1 MEIRSD
7 GLESFDL
14 KVSSRV
20 SESIS
25 TCCKSEKFDEVAC
38 ISIPPPSL
46 LAELDWLAKFLIS
59 YEVKVVPGSVRFM
72 TRTSS
77 EVNVAEIATDVK

>member
-1 MEIRSD
+1 MKN
-7 GLESFDL
+7 LMKL
-14 KVSSRV
+14 PALASRR
-20 SESIS
+20 
-25 TCCKSEKFDEVAC
+25 
-38 ISIPPPSL
+38 L

-77 EVNVAEIATDVK
+77 EVNVAEKATDAK

>member
-7 GLESFDL
+7 GLESFDRRSL
-14 KVSSRV
+14 TSESFA

-25 TCCKSEKFDEVAC
+25 TCCKSENFVG
-38 ISIPPPSL
+38 IPPPSL

-77 EVNVAEIATDVK
+77 EVNVAEIATDAK